1 MTISEESNKSMDIQ
15 ASSGVY
21 PQSGNT
27 PACEVGQK
35 PLPRPTPDDATPR
48 ENLEEPQAQTRDEV
62 LKIRVSKAEKL
73 SWGKFAREL
82 GLSISA
88 MFRHAAKKLV
98 GVRDNLL
105 RYIQTKPMSLTIS
118 EPLLRE
124 LNAIGIN
131 INQIAHGVNASLR
144 NGDSVDWVSVI
155 SKLISIEIRLSE
167 ILEAIKSKK
176 EGSHDSYAN

>member
-1 MTISEESNKSMDIQ
+1 MNSSDESDKSMGTQ
-15 ASSGVY
+15 ASSGVWA
-21 PQSGNT
+21 QSAHKA
-27 PACEVGQK
+27 ACEVGHK

-48 ENLEEPQAQTRDEV
+48 KNTEEPKAQIRDEA

-82 GLSISA
+82 GLSISG
-88 MFRHAAKKLV
+88 MFRHAVNKLV

-105 RYIQTKPMSLTIS
+105 RHIQAKPKSLTIS
-118 EPLLRE
+118 ESLLRE
-124 LNAIGIN
+124 LNAIGVN
-131 INQIAHGVNASLR
+131 INQIAHGVNTSLR

-155 SKLISIEIRLSE
+155 SRLISIEIRLSE

-176 EGSHDSYAN
+176 EGSHDKTH